1 MNALSEKKK
10 MLCCQVVSMESD
22 LMEAEGK
29 IAQEE
34 VSARLRNAEIC
45 LNQEKQSIIQE
56 HNIEVLTYKRSRL

>member
-1 MNALSEKKK
+1 
-10 MLCCQVVSMESD
+10 
-22 LMEAEGK
+22 MEAEGK